1 MEDYEGGLAD
11 QGVPEPSPPP
21 GGELLDSVVRPALV
35 AATRLFL
42 VAGVAL
48 VLVDEAGG
56 LQAAVAAGDLAQ
68 ALEEVAPQLWS
79 GPSVEVLASGAAVRT
94 TSLPG
99 EARWPALAGRP
110 ELAGVN
116 SLLCVPVEGAAGPA
130 GTLTAVRRPDRPW
143 QAQEVEALLTYAGVV
158 ASLVAAAAESERTT
172 QIIDQLEHALHHRVV
187 IEQAKGILMER
198 EQLDAA
204 GAFDRLRKAARARR
218 RRVSEVAAEVVAG
231 QALPFERQW
240 WQPSGMMPKG
250 GPTPRRQEGPMEVLY
265 TAEATA
271 TGGRKNGRAY
281 SSDGAIDVQ
290 INPPKEVGGSGEG
303 TNPEQLFAAGYAACF
318 DNALATVARMEK
330 LDPGQT
336 SVTAL
341 VALAKHPEGGFALDV
356 ELRVTVPNLTADEA
370 ESLVAKAHRRCP
382 YSRATRGNVD
392 VRLTVL

>member
-1 MEDYEGGLAD
+1 MEDYEGGLD
-11 QGVPEPSPPP
+11 QGVPEPSPLP

-48 VLVDEAGG
+48 VLVDEAGE

-79 GPSVEVLASGAAVRT
+79 GPSVEVLASGAAVCT
-94 TSLPG
+94 TNLPG

-158 ASLVAAAAESERTT
+158 ASLVGAAAESERTT

-231 QALPFERQW
+231 QALP
-240 WQPSGMMPKG
+240 PSNGNG
-250 GPTPRRQEGPMEVLY
+250 G
-265 TAEATA
+265 
-271 TGGRKNGRAY
+271 
-281 SSDGAIDVQ
+281 
-290 INPPKEVGGSGEG
+290 NPP
-303 TNPEQLFAAGYAACF
+303 A
-318 DNALATVARMEK
+318 
-330 LDPGQT
+330 
-336 SVTAL
+336 
-341 VALAKHPEGGFALDV
+341 
-356 ELRVTVPNLTADEA
+356 
-370 ESLVAKAHRRCP
+370 
-382 YSRATRGNVD
+382 
-392 VRLTVL
+392 